1 MSSSSS
7 NASARRRRASNVPT
21 NTIKLKQQN
30 AQNVR
35 ISNNSQ
41 NVNIMNKNGLNMDGL
56 PSDERGQPMHPINIL
71 KNMNERLTMVESNR
85 SSNSNNNNDNEIA
98 KMRQVIQT
106 ELTNIKQ
113 MNEKYSNEYKELK
126 SSVELMQEKFEEI
139 KELCS
144 KIQTFSMETNVSFL
158 LFKNQYDKEK
168 SEEKPNF
175 MNILQQFGNSGMSN
189 FVDED
194 NEILEVGEDGEDGE
208 DEDEDEDEENDNI
221 IELDMNDSNIV
232 LNNIEEIGVNS
243 LKKITIVQD
252 DEEEETEELEN
263 EEVENEE
270 VEDEDVENEEVE
282 NEEKQ

>member
-7 NASARRRRASNVPT
+7 NAAARRRRASSAPI
-21 NTIKLKQQN
+21 NTIKLKQQNAQN

-270 VEDEDVENEEVE
+270 
-282 NEEKQ
+282 KQ

>member
-7 NASARRRRASNVPT
+7 NAAARRRRASNVPT

-232 LNNIEEIGVNS
+232 LNNIEEIGVNN

>member
-7 NASARRRRASNVPT
+7 NAAARRRRASNVPT

-270 VEDEDVENEEVE
+270 
-282 NEEKQ
+282 KQ